1 LSIITEYGGWLVV
14 GGLLYLMPLSTIFQ
28 LQYGG
33 KIYWWRKLEYS
44 EETTD
49 LSQVT

>member
-1 LSIITEYGGWLVV
+1 MVVGWLVV

-33 KIYWWRKLEYS
+33 KIYVEY
-44 EETTD
+44 D
-49 LSQVT
+49 CRLFVCR